1 MYAERKKTAQTK
13 NKVIE
18 LLHSACALEEQIT
31 EKTKLREL
39 STDSL
44 SFIEFLVRVEETFN
58 IEFEAEELDINVWET
73 VGDIIKAVGVK
84 TNETGFKG
92 AESV

>member
-1 MYAERKKTAQTK
+1 MLVLAAGAAAAL
-13 NKVIE
+13 VS
-18 LLHSACALEEQIT
+18 LLVVVGALGVRVVGA
-31 EKTKLREL
+31 KLREL